1 MLHDTYPHRSD
12 CTFLGPWTPLT
23 NLPHPEISL
32 PGFSGDL
39 PLKVRFWILFL
50 SAVQGVLSYSIFRY
64 KEKTHLGFL
73 INKTVGPRHSLLCL
87 PPGISMSQL
96 SAMMVCRYLDS
107 DGYVSLGYLYL
118 LCTSTSL
125 FLFSGVGRTFC
136 SIWRSCQ
143 TCQSKSLIFP
153 AHHAKHILLCL
164 LRCQSKTASL
174 FLAKL
179 YRLEKPKGRFFFFY
193 VAYFIS

>member
-1 MLHDTYPHRSD
+1 M
-12 CTFLGPWTPLT
+12 
-23 NLPHPEISL
+23 
-32 PGFSGDL
+32 
-39 PLKVRFWILFL
+39 RFWILFL

-179 YRLEKPKGRFFFFY
+179 YRLEKPKERFFFCCCIFHIFKRWQHHLKQQPQEY
-193 VAYFIS
+193 KVTSLIAAFAVLPAYSHVCI

>member
-1 MLHDTYPHRSD
+1 MLRDAYPGGSS
-12 CTFLGPWTPLT
+12 CILLGPSTPLT
-23 NLPHPEISL
+23 NLPQPEISL

-39 PLKVRFWILFL
+39 PPKVRFWILFL

-73 INKTVGPRHSLLCL
+73 INKTVGPLYSLLCL

-96 SAMMVCRYLDS
+96 SAMMVFRYLDS
-107 DGYVSLGYLYL
+107 DGYVSFGYLYL
-118 LCTSTSL
+118 LSTSTSL

-164 LRCQSKTASL
+164 LRCRKRLL
-174 FLAKL
+174 FPGNVLQAWKVK
-179 YRLEKPKGRFFFFY
+179 RDFFFN
-193 VAYFIS
+193 VVQVKS